1 MIIFEMLKRDSAAEE
16 TDCHFFQV
24 SEAMASAVPAARSQP
39 GPEARTGAFQER
51 KNTRMKDH
59 LAKNLLAL
67 GLSLSMTSTAII
79 PVLAE
84 SNDDSKGES
93 LPFEKTSDSGVGRAL
108 LQGKVNSEKSA
119 DKINLN
125 DTVRVSI
132 VLDKDSTLSAGFAV
146 EDIARNEKA
155 MNYRASLKAEQDKV
169 AARIG
174 EKIGEELDVVW
185 NMTLAANVISANV
198 TYGQIDEIKEVE
210 GVSDVIIENR
220 YEPQTS
226 TKNEELDP
234 NMATSSEQI
243 GSNAAYME
251 GYTGAGSR
259 VAIIDTGTDTD
270 HKSFQPEGYE
280 KGLEVEAEKRGMTL
294 EAFKESL
301 NLLTQE
307 EVEEIAP
314 QLNIAQYA
322 KGKEASLYL
331 NSKLPFAFN
340 YVDNDFD
347 VTHDNDKEGEHGSH
361 VAGIAT
367 ANSYVVEPDGSI
379 TKALDTVHTQGVA
392 PEAQLITM
400 KVFGKGGGAYDSDY
414 MIAIEDAL
422 MLNADSVNLSLG
434 SAAAGFSRE
443 AEDAYNQILNQIKE
457 SGTVVSISAGNSGY
471 WAENAQNDTGYLYG
485 DDVSFH
491 TGGSPGTYTNSLGV
505 ASADNIGMTGLF
517 FSVGGT
523 QALYMETQGYRNTP
537 LTTLAGDNDYV
548 FTTGTGTPAELASIG
563 ADVIKDKIVFISR
576 GSISFSEKA
585 NNAAKLGA
593 KGVIIYNNQGGTIS
607 MDLSDLTY
615 SIPVVSILQADAQK
629 IQAASTAQTTS
640 DGTTYYTGTMGITDS
655 VGNMHNDTF
664 PMSDFS
670 SWGVPGSL
678 IMKPEITAPGG
689 NIYSVNGAIA
699 GGQAYENMSGTSM
712 ASPQVAGMAAV
723 MGQYIR
729 ENNLVEKTGMSA
741 RQLIN
746 SLLMSTA
753 VPVDD
758 VTNDNGGLYSILS
771 QGAGLANVGKAVA
784 ANSYITVEKT
794 LSGSEDDGKVKF
806 ELGDDP
812 ERLGDYTMNF
822 TLHNMTDEA
831 LNYTLSADFF
841 TQALFDYEGET
852 YLDTWTTGLDTDV
865 TFTVNG
871 ETYVPEANSYSADV
885 NKDGKTTADDA
896 RAILKSITGADKLS
910 AEGQAVADVDG
921 DGKITTKDA
930 HELLSNLAVSG
941 VKVGAGENL
950 DVEVNVKLTADQ
962 KKALD
967 AQYTNGAYVEGF
979 IYASTGADREGN
991 EGTKHSIPV
1000 LGFYGNYADASM
1012 FDRADYIS
1020 ALYGENKTPY
1030 TGALQTNVPLLKYPG
1045 DTTSYIFTGNPY
1057 LVEDEIPTDKYAIS
1071 SSTTVAAYRLSLIR
1085 NAGAVAS
1092 YAKDENGKVIYLGPV
1107 QNQITGAY
1115 YNEKATSWTSNA
1127 ANLNMN
1133 KKISE
1138 FGVKEGDKITVG
1150 VAAVPEYY
1158 LKTDQ
1163 DMDAE
1168 DLKQLINEGTI
1179 SNGSVLETT
1188 YTVDNT
1194 APELLAVQ
1202 KDLLTGNLI
1211 VAAKD
1216 NQNMAMV
1223 AVTNKSGSEVYTRGV
1238 PNTTEA
1244 GQTVTFRTDITNETG
1259 GEYVRIVLAD
1269 YAGNETDYLV
1279 YYGGEPEDYTGRMF
1293 GFTSSNVNGTGLR
1306 WVEID
1311 PANLNYSS
1319 SNATGVTTF
1328 GSSELD
1334 VYAAEYVD
1342 KHVVFATDKGFYIA
1356 AQDEIEEVTRMSSF
1370 SSEVAGVADMAF
1382 NYADQKMYFLST
1394 DNKLFTL
1401 DLTSGTQTKVAD
1413 ITVTNPNTTS
1423 ATNLVL
1429 RTLAIDDAGNFYSAN
1444 NGSGRIPFLY
1454 KWTLADITEG
1464 ALSMAPATENSLAT
1478 SGLYLTSNGAMTW
1491 DHDKDVLY
1499 LAGGYGAKSSS
1510 DVDNELWTVDVTT
1523 GQASQKAG
1531 QNNQFRAHVVG
1542 LYVVPNASSI
1552 LPGESDPTG
1561 VELSSTTAEM
1571 LKGETMTLEATVT
1584 PWSAGDKS
1592 VVWSSSDENI
1602 AVVDENGN
1610 VTAKANGTVTI
1621 TAASAVNAE
1630 LTASCEITISSLANV
1645 KFSAVAGNNW
1655 VEGET
1660 DNPEASAKHHAAAN
1674 YIAGTLHEGMIYTHD
1689 GSTMWG
1695 IDPDTFD
1702 VTSFGNIASSWIWSD
1717 AAASPKVDG
1726 MFGRLVALCNSGTY
1740 LEMITPE
1747 EGSLSYWD
1755 LKSYFA
1761 DDPMAVIAY
1770 AGQGDYE
1777 YSSWTGSGI
1786 YPAEFY
1792 YMMTESGHLYKLNVF
1807 SDSNGADYSMARED
1821 LGDTAMDLT
1830 GVSAVTGGQQASMI
1844 YDEEAGYLVLSRY
1857 MEGDTTE
1864 LFGIVPETGK
1874 IARLGTFG
1882 KGVYPAGTLYQYDRA
1897 TDLTIKCST
1906 DALNLYTGDTATVT
1920 AKAVLGATNELTW
1933 STSDPAVATVEDGV
1947 ITAVAAGTATVTIT
1961 TADTNAAGEHVTKDI
1976 TVTVKDL
1983 TKLDATTSMQKG
1995 TQWITKDLTT
2005 GEETV
2010 LKDGATALTGGGLG
2024 NDALYGDD
2032 VDFGGTTNGS
2042 FYRISTED
2050 FSETAGSGV
2059 STSYA
2064 MLDGTSIPALSATLT
2079 QEGQDPVT
2087 ASQDSNLIYLANSQ
2101 GLYLLTD
2108 FAEGN
2113 ITGWRS
2119 LNMGDVAAITYLFS
2133 EASEEPTLETD
2144 GGEIYGSDA
2153 GTMEHYYAVL
2163 GTDGTLNLAKIS
2175 PVVDI
2180 TSEGTSCALLLGTGV
2195 LGKIDKTFDSTQG
2208 ISMDYVMSEDG
2219 ESEGFVITDTNSDSL
2234 LYADLTQQVTD
2245 GVYST
2250 GKVAAL
2256 DTNAAAVF
2264 NTQFRAAT
2272 PAEAVQNRVLHAFSA
2287 EKASGT
2293 ASLKKEAAPASN
2305 KAAAAKMSD
2314 QLETKAVADPNA
2326 NPVAGGL
2333 NAVSA
2338 NHASVKKIDTADK
2351 NDGDNVVIDRV
2362 NKTVTIKLNAEDSTN
2377 GLVDVTWNRK
2387 DLTLVSVSGTDV
2399 SSYDAT
2405 SSKVTYAY
2413 AEEEAIN
2420 GTVAVLTFSYD
2431 TNKLNTTVNVKVRED
2446 GDDVSGEVSSKKI
2459 TLKAAA
2465 VYNVTINVENG
2476 TAKAPATVEAGNSVT
2491 VTLTPEEGYRLPSSV
2506 NVKIAGKPLSRLSYK
2521 YSALTGTVVIP
2532 SSSVKGDV
2540 EVIAKCVES
2549 APTYH
2554 TVSVNVNHGKSN
2566 APTRVAVNKD
2576 LAFQIKANFLYKL
2589 PETIT
2594 VKVGGRVLKDS
2605 EYSYNAENGRVT
2617 LSKDVL
2623 NGDVEISA
2631 DCTFIVG

>member
-1 MIIFEMLKRDSAAEE
+1 
-16 TDCHFFQV
+16 
-24 SEAMASAVPAARSQP
+24 
-39 GPEARTGAFQER
+39 
-51 KNTRMKDH
+51 MKDH

-84 SNDDSKGES
+84 SNEDSKGES

-108 LQGKVNSEKSA
+108 LQGKVNSQKAA

-132 VLDKDSTLSAGFAV
+132 VLDKDSTLSAGYAV
-146 EDIARNEKA
+146 EDIAKNAKA
-155 MNYRASLKAEQDKV
+155 MDYRASLKAEQDKV
-169 AARIG
+169 AAKIS

-185 NMTLAANVISANV
+185 NMTLAANMISANV
-198 TYGQIDEIKEVE
+198 TYGQIDEIKAVA
-210 GVSDVIIENR
+210 GVSNVIIENR

-243 GSNAAYME
+243 GSTAAYME

-322 KGKEASLYL
+322 KGEEANLYL

-347 VTHDNDKEGEHGSH
+347 VTHDNDTEGEHGSH
-361 VAGIAT
+361 VAGIAI

-422 MLNADSVNLSLG
+422 MLGADSVNLSLG

-457 SGTVVSISAGNSGY
+457 SGTVVAISAGNSGY
-471 WAENAQNDTGYLYG
+471 WAENALNDTGYLYG

-517 FSVGGT
+517 FSAGGA
-523 QALYMETQGYRNTP
+523 QALYMETQGYKNP
-537 LTTLAGDNDYV
+537 ALTTLAGDNDYV
-548 FTTGTGTPAELASIG
+548 FTTGTGTPDELASIG
-563 ADVIKDKIVFISR
+563 ADAIKDKIVFISR
-576 GSISFSEKA
+576 GSITFSEKA

-593 KGVIIYNNQGGTIS
+593 KGVVIYNNQGGTIS

-615 SIPVVSILQADAQK
+615 AIPVVSILQSDAQK
-629 IQAASTAQTTS
+629 IQAGSTAQTTS
-640 DGTTYYTGTMGITDS
+640 DGTTYYTGTMSITDS
-655 VGNMHNDTF
+655 VGNMHNDAF

-712 ASPQVAGMAAV
+712 ASPQIAGMAAV

-741 RQLIN
+741 RQLTN

-758 VTNDNGGLYSILS
+758 VTNENGGLYSILS
-771 QGAGLANVGKAVA
+771 QGAGLANVGKAVS

-852 YLDTWTTGLDTDV
+852 YLDTWTTGLDADV

-871 ETYVPEANSYSADV
+871 ETYVPESNVYSADV

-896 RAILKSITGADKLS
+896 RAILKSVTSAEKLS
-910 AEGQAVADVDG
+910 ADAQAVADVDG

-930 HELLSNLAVSG
+930 HELLANLAVSG
-941 VKVGAGENL
+941 VKVGANENL
-950 DVEVNVKLTADQ
+950 DVEVSVKLTADQ
-962 KKALD
+962 KKSLD
-967 AQYTNGAYVEGF
+967 AMYANGAYVEGF

-1030 TGALQTNVPLLKYPG
+1030 TGALQTNVPTVKYPG
-1045 DTTSYIFTGNPY
+1045 DTTTYIFTGNPY
-1057 LVEDEIPTDKYAIS
+1057 LIENEIPTDKYAINS
-1071 SSTTVAAYRLSLIR
+1071 ATTLAGYRLSLIR

-1107 QNQITGAY
+1107 QNQVTGAY
-1115 YNEKATSWTSNA
+1115 YNEKSAVWASNS
-1127 ANLNMN
+1127 ANLNIN

-1163 DMDAE
+1163 DMDPD

-1179 SNGSVLETT
+1179 AKGSVLETT

-1238 PNTTEA
+1238 PNGIDA
-1244 GQTVTFRTDITNETG
+1244 GETFTFRSDITNETG

-1293 GFTSSNVNGTGLR
+1293 GFTSSNVNGSGLR

-1311 PANLNYSS
+1311 PANLNYTS

-1342 KHVVFATDKGFYIA
+1342 GHVVFATDNGFYIA
-1356 AQDEIEEVTRMSSF
+1356 AQDEIEEVTKMSRF

-1382 NYADQKMYFLST
+1382 NYVDQKMYFLTT

-1401 DLTSGTQTKVAD
+1401 DLASGAQTKVAD
-1413 ITVTNPNTTS
+1413 ITITNPNTSS
-1423 ATNLVL
+1423 ASNLVL
-1429 RTLAIDDAGNFYSAN
+1429 RTLAIDDAGNFYAAN

-1454 KWTLADITEG
+1454 KWTLADVVDGAITD
-1464 ALSMAPATENSLAT
+1464 LAPATENNLSN

-1491 DHDKDVLY
+1491 DHNKGVLY
-1499 LAGGYGAKSSS
+1499 LAGAYGTKTSS
-1510 DVDNELWTVDVTT
+1510 DMDNELWTVDVAT

-1542 LYVVPNASSI
+1542 LYVVPSASSI
-1552 LPGESDPTG
+1552 LPGATDPTG
-1561 VELSSTTAEM
+1561 VELSAETADM
-1571 LKGETMTLEATVT
+1571 LKGETITLEANVS
-1584 PWSAGDKS
+1584 PWSANNKS
-1592 VVWSSSDENI
+1592 VVWSSSDESI

-1630 LTASCEITISSLANV
+1630 LTASCEITVTSLANV
-1645 KFSAVAGNNW
+1645 KFSALAGTNW

-1660 DNPEASAKHHAAAN
+1660 DNPEASAKHHAGDS
-1674 YIAGTLHEGMIYTHD
+1674 YIAGTLHEGLIYTHD
-1689 GSTMWG
+1689 GETMWG
-1695 IDPDTFD
+1695 IDPDTFE
-1702 VTSFGNIASSWIWSD
+1702 VTSFGGIVSSWIWSD
-1717 AAASPKVDG
+1717 AAASPKMDG
-1726 MFGRLVALCNSGTY
+1726 MFGKLIGLCNNGTY

-1747 EGSLSYWD
+1747 EGSLSYWNLD
-1755 LKSYFA
+1755 TYFA
-1761 DDPMAVIAY
+1761 SDPMAVIAY
-1770 AGQGDYE
+1770 AGQGEYE
-1777 YSSWTGSGI
+1777 YSDWTSSGV

-1807 SDSNGADYSMARED
+1807 TDSNGADYSLVRED
-1821 LGDTAMDLT
+1821 LGDTSMDLT
-1830 GVSAVTGGQQASMI
+1830 GVSAVTAGQQASMI
-1844 YDEEAGYLVLSRY
+1844 YDAEAGYLVLSRY
-1857 MEGDTTE
+1857 MEGTETE
-1864 LFGIVPETGK
+1864 LYGIVPETRK
-1874 IARLGTFG
+1874 VARLGSFG
-1882 KGVYPAGTLYQYDRA
+1882 EGVYPAGVLYQYERA

-1906 DALNLYTGDTATVT
+1906 ESLSLYTGDTAEVT

-1933 STSDPAVATVEDGV
+1933 STSDETVATVENGV
-1947 ITAVAAGTATVTIT
+1947 ITAVGAGEATITIT
-1961 TADTNAAGEHVTKDI
+1961 TADTNTAGEHVTKDI
-1976 TVTVKDL
+1976 PVTVKDL
-1983 TKLDATTSMQKG
+1983 VKLNASASMQKG
-1995 TQWITKDLTT
+1995 TQWITADLTT

-2010 LKDGATALTGGGLG
+2010 LKADATALTGGGLG
-2024 NDALYGDD
+2024 NDALYGSD
-2032 VDFGGTTNGS
+2032 VDFSGTANGT

-2064 MLDGTSIPALSATLT
+2064 MLDGTTVPELTATLT
-2079 QEGQDPVT
+2079 LEGQDPVT
-2087 ASQDSNLIYLANSQ
+2087 ASLESSLIYLSNSQ
-2101 GLYLLTD
+2101 GLFLLTD
-2108 FAEGN
+2108 FVEGN
-2113 ITGWRS
+2113 ITGWS
-2119 LNMGDVAAITYLFS
+2119 KLNMGNVAAVSYLFS
-2133 EASEEPTLETD
+2133 QETD
-2144 GGEIYGSDA
+2144 EAQVEEADGETYGCDA
-2153 GTMEHYYAVL
+2153 GTLEHYYAIL
-2163 GTDGTLNLAKIS
+2163 GTDGTLNLAKIT

-2180 TSEGTSCALLLGTGV
+2180 TAEGTDCALLMSAGV
-2195 LGKIDKTFDSTQG
+2195 LGRLDRTFASTQG
-2208 ISMDYVMSEDG
+2208 VSMDYVISEDG
-2219 ESEGFVITDTNSDSL
+2219 ESEGFVITDNNANAL
-2234 LYADLTQQVTD
+2234 FYADLTQQID
-2245 GVYST
+2245 ESVYST
-2250 GKVAAL
+2250 GKIANL
-2256 DTNAAAVF
+2256 NTNAAAVF
-2264 NTQFRAAT
+2264 NTQFHAAE
-2272 PAEAVQNRVLHAFSA
+2272 AGEAVQTRVMNAFKP
-2287 EKASGT
+2287 EKADGT
-2293 ASLKKEAAPASN
+2293 ASLKKEASKASN

-2314 QLETKAVADPNA
+2314 KLETKAETAPTA
-2326 NPVAGGL
+2326 NPAAGGL
-2333 NAVSA
+2333 QAVSA
-2338 NHASVKKIDTADK
+2338 AHASVKKIDTADK
-2351 NDGDNVVIDRV
+2351 DDGDNVVIDRV

-2387 DLTLVSVSGTDV
+2387 DLTLVSVAGTDV
-2399 SSYDAT
+2399 SSYDAA
-2405 SSKVTYAY
+2405 SNKVTYAY

-2431 TNKLNTTVNVKVRED
+2431 TAKLNTTVNVKVRED
-2446 GDDVSGEVSSKKI
+2446 GDDVSGEVSTKKI
-2459 TLKAAA
+2459 NLKAAA
-2465 VYNVTINVENG
+2465 VYSVTTNVENG
-2476 TAKAPATVEAGNSVT
+2476 TAKAPVSVEAGNSVT
-2491 VTLTPEEGYRLPSSV
+2491 VTLTPDEGYRLPSSV

-2521 YSALTGTVVIP
+2521 YSPLTGTVVIP

-2540 EVIAKCVES
+2540 EVIAKCTEA

-2554 TVSVNVNHGKSN
+2554 SVSVNVSHGKSN
-2566 APTRVAVNKD
+2566 APTRVALNKD
-2576 LAFQIKANFLYKL
+2576 LSFQIKANFLYKL

-2594 VKVGGRVLKDS
+2594 VKVAGRELKAS
-2605 EYSYNAENGRVT
+2605 EYSYNAENGRVSIT
-2617 LSKDVL
+2617 KDL
-2623 NGDVEISA
+2623 INGDVEINA
-2631 DCTFIVG
+2631 ECTFIVG

>member
-1 MIIFEMLKRDSAAEE
+1 
-16 TDCHFFQV
+16 
-24 SEAMASAVPAARSQP
+24 
-39 GPEARTGAFQER
+39 
-51 KNTRMKDH
+51 MKDH

-67 GLSLSMTSTAII
+67 GLSLSMTSIAII
-79 PVLAE
+79 PVLAD
-84 SNDDSKGES
+84 SNEDSKGES

-108 LQGKVNSEKSA
+108 LQGKVNSEKAA

-132 VLDKDSTLSAGFAV
+132 VLDKDSTLSAGYAV
-146 EDIARNEKA
+146 EDIAHNEKA
-155 MNYRASLKAEQDKV
+155 MSYRASLKAEQDKL
-169 AARIG
+169 ASRISS
-174 EKIGEELDVVW
+174 KIGEELDVVW
-185 NMTLAANVISANV
+185 NMTLAANMISANV
-198 TYGQIDEIKEVE
+198 TYGQIDEIKAVAD
-210 GVSDVIIENR
+210 VSDVIIENR
-220 YEPQTS
+220 YEPQT
-226 TKNEELDP
+226 TTQTEELDP

-301 NLLTQE
+301 NLLTRE

-314 QLNIAQYA
+314 QLNIARYA
-322 KGKEASLYL
+322 SGKEANLYL

-347 VTHDNDKEGEHGSH
+347 VTHDNDTEGEHGSH

-392 PEAQLITM
+392 PETQLITM

-422 MLNADSVNLSLG
+422 VLGCDSVNLSLG
-434 SAAAGFSRE
+434 SSAAGFSRE
-443 AEDAYNQILNQIKE
+443 SNEAYNAILNQIKE
-457 SGTVVSISAGNSGY
+457 SGTVVSMSAGNSGY
-471 WAENAQNDTGYLYG
+471 WAENAFNDTGYLYG

-491 TGGSPGTYTNSLGV
+491 TGGSPGTFVNSLGV

-517 FSVGGT
+517 FSVGST
-523 QALYMETQGYRNTP
+523 NALYMETQGYRNTP
-537 LTTLAGDNDYV
+537 LTTLAGDNEFI
-548 FTTGTGTPAELASIG
+548 FTTGKGTPEELNAIG
-563 ADVIKDKIVFISR
+563 ADLIKDKIVFISR
-576 GSISFSEKA
+576 GDISFSEKA
-585 NNAAKLGA
+585 NNAGRLGA
-593 KGVIIYNNQGGTIS
+593 RGVIIYNNTGGTIS

-615 SIPVVSILQADAQK
+615 AIPVVSILQSDALN
-629 IQAASTAQTTS
+629 IQAASTPQTTS
-640 DGTTYYTGTMGITDS
+640 DGTTYYTGTMNIGES
-655 VGNMHNDTF
+655 VGNMHNDSF

-689 NIYSVNGAIA
+689 NIYSVNGAVA

-712 ASPQVAGMAAV
+712 ASPQIAGMAAV

-741 RQLIN
+741 RQLTN

-758 VTNDNGGLYSILS
+758 VTNENGGLYSILS

-784 ANSYITVEKT
+784 AKSYITVEKT
-794 LSGSEDDGKVKF
+794 LSNSEDDGKVKF
-806 ELGDDP
+806 ELGDDA
-812 ERLGDYTMNF
+812 ERTGDYTMNF

-831 LNYTLSADFF
+831 LNYTLSAEFF
-841 TQALFDYEGET
+841 TQDLFDYNGET
-852 YLDTWTTGLDTDV
+852 YLDTWTTGLDADV

-871 ETYVPEANSYSADV
+871 ETYVPEANSYSADI
-885 NKDGKTTADDA
+885 NKDGKTTAEDA
-896 RAILKSITGADKLS
+896 RAILKSVTGAEKLD
-910 AEGQAVADVDG
+910 ADQQAAADIDG
-921 DGKITTKDA
+921 DGKVTTKDA

-941 VKVGAGENL
+941 VKVGANENL
-950 DVEVNVKLTADQ
+950 DIEVSVKLTADQ
-962 KKALD
+962 KKSLD
-967 AQYTNGAYVEGF
+967 ALYENGAYVEGF

-1030 TGALQTNVPLLKYPG
+1030 TGALQTNVPTLKYPG
-1045 DTTSYIFTGNPY
+1045 DTTTYIFTGNPY
-1057 LVEDEIPTDKYAIS
+1057 LIENEIPTDKYAINS
-1071 SSTTVAAYRLSLIR
+1071 NTTLAAYRLSLIR
-1085 NAGAVAS
+1085 NADSVAS
-1092 YAKDENGKVIYLGPV
+1092 YAKDENGKVIYLGPI
-1107 QNQITGAY
+1107 QSQIDGAY
-1115 YNEKATSWTSNA
+1115 YNDKQSTWASNSA
-1127 ANLNMN
+1127 SLNIG
-1133 KKISE
+1133 KKVSE

-1150 VAAVPEYY
+1150 VAAVTEYY
-1158 LKTDQ
+1158 GNANG
-1163 DMDAE
+1163 DMDPD
-1168 DLKQLINEGTI
+1168 DLTQLLEEGTI
-1179 SNGSVLETT
+1179 RKGSVLETT
-1188 YTVDNT
+1188 FTVDNT

-1211 VAAKD
+1211 VSAKD
-1216 NQNMAMV
+1216 NQHMAMV
-1223 AVTNKSGSEVYTRGV
+1223 AVTNKSGSEVYTQGV
-1238 PNTTEA
+1238 PNTTEP

-1259 GEYVRIVLAD
+1259 GEYVRVVLSD

-1293 GFTSSNVNGTGLR
+1293 GFTSSNVNGSGLR

-1319 SNATGVTTF
+1319 SNATGLTSF
-1328 GSSELD
+1328 GSSSLD

-1342 KHVVFATDKGFYIA
+1342 KHVVFATDNAFYIA
-1356 AQDEIEEVTRMSSF
+1356 AQDEIEEVTRMSHF

-1382 NYADQKMYFLST
+1382 NYMDQKMYFLTT
-1394 DNKLFTL
+1394 DNQLFTL
-1401 DLTSGTQTKVAD
+1401 DLTTGKQNKVAD
-1413 ITVTNPNTTS
+1413 ITITNPNTTS
-1423 ATNLVL
+1423 SANLVL
-1429 RTLAIDDAGNFYSAN
+1429 RTLAIDDAGNFYAAN
-1444 NGSGRIPFLY
+1444 NGSGRIPALY
-1454 KWTLADITEG
+1454 TWTLADVAEG
-1464 ALSMAPATENSLAT
+1464 ALNLAPATENSLAT
-1478 SGLYLTSNGAMTW
+1478 SGLYLTSTASMAW
-1491 DHDKDVLY
+1491 DHDRDILY
-1499 LAGGYGAKSSS
+1499 LTGSYGTKSSS

-1523 GQASQKAG
+1523 GLASQKEG

-1552 LPGESDPTG
+1552 LPGDVDPTG
-1561 VELSSTTAEM
+1561 VELSATSADL
-1571 LKGETMTLEATVT
+1571 LKGETMTLEADVT
-1584 PWSAGDKS
+1584 PWSTSKKA
-1592 VVWSSSDENI
+1592 VTWSSSDESV

-1610 VTAKANGTVTI
+1610 VTAKANGTATI
-1621 TAASAVNAE
+1621 TAASAVNPE
-1630 LTASCEITISSLANV
+1630 LTASCEISVTSLANV
-1645 KFSAVAGNNW
+1645 KFSALAGGNW

-1660 DNPEASAKHHAAAN
+1660 DNPEASASHHDGAN

-1695 IDPDTFD
+1695 IDPDTFE
-1702 VTSFGNIASSWIWSD
+1702 VTSFGGIVSSWIWSD

-1726 MFGRLVALCNSGTY
+1726 MFGKLVALCNHGTY

-1747 EGSLSYWD
+1747 EGSLSYWN
-1755 LKSYFA
+1755 LSSYFTE
-1761 DDPMAVIAY
+1761 DPMAVIAY

-1777 YSSWTGSGI
+1777 YSSWTQSGV

-1792 YMMTESGHLYKLNVF
+1792 YMMTESGHLYKFNIF
-1807 SDSNGADYSMARED
+1807 TDSNGADYSMVRED
-1821 LGDTAMDLT
+1821 LGDTGLDLT
-1830 GVSAVTGGQQASMI
+1830 GVSAVTAGQQASMI
-1844 YDEEAGYLVLSRY
+1844 YDEEEGYLVLSRY
-1857 MEGDTTE
+1857 MEGDETE
-1864 LFGIVPETGK
+1864 LFGIVPESLK
-1874 IARLGTFG
+1874 VARLGTFG
-1882 KGVYPAGTLYQYDRA
+1882 EGVHPAGVLYQYDRA
-1897 TDLTIKCST
+1897 TDLTIKCNTES
-1906 DALNLYTGDTATVT
+1906 LNLYTGDTAAVD
-1920 AKAVLGATNELTW
+1920 AKVVLGNTGELTW
-1933 STSDPAVATVEDGV
+1933 ATSDPAVATVENGV
-1947 ITAVAAGTATVTIT
+1947 ITAVGAGTATITIT
-1961 TADTNAAGEHVTKDI
+1961 TVDTNAAGEHVTKEI
-1976 TVTVKDL
+1976 PVSVKDL
-1983 TKLDATTSMQKG
+1983 VKLNASTSMQKG
-1995 TQWITKDLTT
+1995 TQWVTTDLTT
-2005 GEETV
+2005 GQDTV
-2010 LKDGATALTGGGLG
+2010 LKDNATALTGGGLG

-2032 VDFGGTTNGS
+2032 VDLSGSANGT

-2050 FSETAGSGV
+2050 FTETAGSGV

-2064 MLDGTSIPALSATLT
+2064 MLDGAPVPALTATLT

-2087 ASQDSNLIYLANSQ
+2087 ATLDASLIYLANSQ

-2108 FAEGN
+2108 FVNGK
-2113 ITGWRS
+2113 ITGWES
-2119 LNMGDVAAITYLFS
+2119 LNMGDVAAISYLFS
-2133 EASEEPTLETD
+2133 QEVDEPVLEQD
-2144 GGEIYGSDA
+2144 GEEIYGCDA
-2153 GTMEHYYAVL
+2153 GTLEHYYAIL
-2163 GTDGTLNLAKIS
+2163 GTDGTLNLARLT

-2180 TSEGTSCALLLGTGV
+2180 MDGETTAAVLIGTGV
-2195 LGKIDKTFDSTQG
+2195 LGSIDRTFADTNG

-2219 ESEGFVITDTNSDSL
+2219 ESEGFVITDTHSNAL
-2234 LYADLTQQVTD
+2234 LYADLTQQITD
-2245 GVYST
+2245 SHYAA
-2250 GKVAAL
+2250 GKIANL
-2256 DTNAAAVF
+2256 NTNAAALF
-2264 NTQFRAAT
+2264 NTAFHAT
-2272 PAEAVQNRVLHAFSA
+2272 EAGETVQKRVLRAFA
-2287 EKASGT
+2287 PEKADGT
-2293 ASLKKEAAPASN
+2293 ASLKKEAASAEA
-2305 KAAAAKMSD
+2305 KAAAARMSD
-2314 QLETKAVADPNA
+2314 RLETHSAAKPTA
-2326 NPVAGGL
+2326 NPVAGGTQ
-2333 NAVSA
+2333 AVAA
-2338 NHASVKKIDTADK
+2338 NRTSVKKIDTADK
-2351 NDGDNVVIDRV
+2351 DDGDNVVIDRV
-2362 NKTVTIKLNAEDSTN
+2362 NKTVTIKLNATDSTN

-2387 DLTLVSVSGTDV
+2387 DLTLVSVAGTDV

-2431 TNKLNTTVNVKVRED
+2431 TEKLNTSVNVKVRED
-2446 GDDVSGEVSSKKI
+2446 GDDVSGEVSTRKI
-2459 TLKAAA
+2459 NLKAAA
-2465 VYNVTINVENG
+2465 VYSVTTSVENG
-2476 TAKAPATVEAGNSVT
+2476 SAQAPATVEAGNSVT
-2491 VTLTPEEGYRLPSSV
+2491 VTLTPEDGYRLPSSV

-2540 EVIAKCVES
+2540 EVIAKCVEA

-2554 TVSVNVNHGKSN
+2554 KVDVSINHGKSN

-2576 LAFQIKANFLYKL
+2576 LSFQIKANFLYKL
-2589 PETIT
+2589 PESIT
-2594 VKVGGRVLKDS
+2594 VKVAGRTLDAS

-2617 LSKDVL
+2617 IDKGVIT
-2623 NGDVEISA
+2623 GDVEISA
-2631 DCTFIVG
+2631 DCSFIVG